1 MSQLMLVTLVL
12 CLCIGADLSTKALV
26 RETMA
31 GSPPRYYLGGLL
43 RLSHWE
49 NAGTLM
55 SVGDD
60 LSEAARFWGFTV
72 LMGALAVGL
81 IMFIIIRS
89 DLKTSYVI
97 AGSLIAGGTLSNVI
111 DRLWHAGRV
120 LDFINIVITPLD
132 IMILNLADAEIAFG
146 AAILLLLAARRL
158 FRH

>member
-1 MSQLMLVTLVL
+1 MLVTLVL

-31 GSPPRYYLGGLL
+31 GSPPRYYISGLL

-81 IMFIIIRS
+81 IMFIIIRC
-89 DLKTSYVI
+89 DLKTWYVI

-158 FRH
+158 VRH

>member
-1 MSQLMLVTLVL
+1 M
-12 CLCIGADLSTKALV
+12 
-26 RETMA
+26 
-31 GSPPRYYLGGLL
+31 

-60 LSEAARFWGFTV
+60 LSEGARFWGFTV
-72 LMGALAVGL
+72 LMGALAIGL
-81 IMFIIIRS
+81 IMFIIIMP

-132 IMILNLADAEIAFG
+132 IMILNLADVEIAFG
-146 AAILLLLAARRL
+146 AATLLLLAARRL
-158 FRH
+158 VRH

>member
-1 MSQLMLVTLVL
+1 MLVTLVL

-31 GSPPRYYLGGLL
+31 GSPPRYYLGDLL

-81 IMFIIIRS
+81 IMFIIIRC
-89 DLKTSYVI
+89 DLKTWYVI

-146 AAILLLLAARRL
+146 AAILLLLTARRL
-158 FRH
+158 VRH